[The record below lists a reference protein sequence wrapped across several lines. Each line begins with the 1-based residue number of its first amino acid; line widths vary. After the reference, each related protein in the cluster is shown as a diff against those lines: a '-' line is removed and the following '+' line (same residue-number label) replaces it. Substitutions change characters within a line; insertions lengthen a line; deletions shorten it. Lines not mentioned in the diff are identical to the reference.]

1 MKKGLLLS
9 VVASTII
16 FAGGDIAPVEP
27 AAPASSDFWGQ
38 IGFRYQPQSGN
49 SQTWGSRGNNS
60 FSVAAVLGVEKQ
72 LDYGFGVGAEVAG
85 WTNLGIKHIAANPAV
100 LGNQLNDGELSQ
112 LYLTY
117 TNGNTAVKIGRQA
130 LPKAV
135 SPWAWSYRSVGVID
149 NSFEGVVVANTS
161 LPGTT
166 LAAAWIRNSVQNNK
180 ASHIGRAGLF
190 MLAGINK
197 SWIPN
202 TTLSMSAYYVPNYV
216 GSKNVYSLW
225 TSAESKFDNGVSTGL
240 QLVYVGG
247 RVTAKK
253 VTWGAAAYIGKSF
266 NEGNGNV
273 KLTLAHANKGSYTM
287 NMGGTSAFWGDAL
300 GGFLKGSGD
309 ALGALSGSTPATQNV
324 VRLNADYKVG
334 IGTAYGELAYANYG
348 GPFGHAWGTRLGY
361 KFKVGSV
368 DANVEYRYANYKNH
382 PTLSSSKMQRVRV
395 EAYYKF

>member
-49 SQTWGSRGNNS
+49 SQTWGSTTNNS

-72 LDYGFGVGAEVAG
+72 LDYGFGIGAEVAG
-85 WTNLGIKHIAANPAV
+85 WTNLGLKHIAANPAV
-100 LGNQLNDGELSQ
+100 DAPASDLNGGELSQ

-117 TNGNTAVKIGRQA
+117 TNGNTAVKVGRQA

-135 SPWAWSYRSVGVID
+135 SPWAWSDRSVGVID

-166 LAAAWIRNSVQNNK
+166 LAAAWIRNSVRNNK
-180 ASHIGRAGLF
+180 AAHIGRAGLF

-197 SWIPN
+197 SWVPN

-216 GSKNVYSLW
+216 GSKNVYSVW
-225 TSAESKFDNGVSTGL
+225 TAAESKFDGGISTGL

-247 RVTAKK
+247 TVAGKK
-253 VTWGAAAYIGKSF
+253 TSWGAAAYIGKSF

-273 KLTLAHANKGSYTM
+273 KLTVAHTNKGTYTL
-287 NMGGTSAFWGDAL
+287 NMGGTSAFWGNAL
-300 GGFLKGSGD
+300 GGFLKSSGD
-309 ALGALSGSTPATQNV
+309 TIGATQNV

-348 GPFGHAWGTRLGY
+348 SSFGHAWGTRLGY

-382 PTLSSSKMQRVRV
+382 PTLTSSKMQRVRV